1 VIGGGS
7 DGGGGGGEG
16 GGGSGSDRDDEGG
29 GGTQTPQ
36 DALDYI
42 YPRACCR
49 SARTVA
55 PLREQGPFGPPRSHI
70 PQGGSVGGGAAD
82 HQQRWHWLP
91 LVATRWRGGVR
102 LVGGEQAIAGR
113 RGRPGAESASTPG
126 ANKEGA
132 NEAGAYG
139 PGDE

>member
-1 VIGGGS
+1 LLALSFLEARHSRALVLASGSRSAADVIGGGS

-36 DALDYI
+36 GALDYI

-55 PLREQGPFGPPRSHI
+55 PL
-70 PQGGSVGGGAAD
+70 
-82 HQQRWHWLP
+82 
-91 LVATRWRGGVR
+91 
-102 LVGGEQAIAGR
+102 
-113 RGRPGAESASTPG
+113 
-126 ANKEGA
+126 
-132 NEAGAYG
+132 
-139 PGDE
+139 

>member
-1 VIGGGS
+1 MIGGGS

-55 PLREQGPFGPPRSHI
+55 PLDVKG
-70 PQGGSVGGGAAD
+70 
-82 HQQRWHWLP
+82 
-91 LVATRWRGGVR
+91 R
-102 LVGGEQAIAGR
+102 LDR
-113 RGRPGAESASTPG
+113 RGPASPRGALWAAARLTINNDG
-126 ANKEGA
+126 IG
-132 NEAGAYG
+132 YRW
-139 PGDE
+139 

>member
-1 VIGGGS
+1 MIGGGS

-55 PLREQGPFGPPRSHI
+55 PL
-70 PQGGSVGGGAAD
+70 
-82 HQQRWHWLP
+82 
-91 LVATRWRGGVR
+91 
-102 LVGGEQAIAGR
+102 
-113 RGRPGAESASTPG
+113 
-126 ANKEGA
+126 
-132 NEAGAYG
+132 
-139 PGDE
+139 